1 MVKSRLDVLLVKREL
16 VSSREEAQRYIRAG
30 KVLVDEMVVDKPGA
44 GVAEESVIRVKLPE
58 TMYASRGGT
67 KLEGALERFQIQVD
81 GLTCAD
87 LGASNGGFTDCLL
100 QRGARKVFAIDVGHG
115 QLAYHLQTDERV
127 VVMDQTN
134 CRYLKPGDLG
144 EAVDL
149 VVGDLS
155 FISMKAVFPA
165 IRAISRADG
174 RAVLLIKPQ
183 FEIGKGRVG
192 KKGIVRDAA
201 DHVEV
206 LQDLYQFF
214 QERNCSVIHATYSPI
229 QGKTGN
235 IEFFFDLSL
244 DGAQSAIPPEFLQ
257 QVVEEAHFQLKQETS
272 SHAREGL

>member
-127 VVMDQTN
+127 VDQTN
-134 CRYLKPGDLG
+134 CRYLKPVIWERRIWWWGFIVYQHEGGVSGDS
-144 EAVDL
+144 
-149 VVGDLS
+149 GD
-155 FISMKAVFPA
+155 
-165 IRAISRADG
+165 
-174 RAVLLIKPQ
+174 
-183 FEIGKGRVG
+183 
-192 KKGIVRDAA
+192 
-201 DHVEV
+201 
-206 LQDLYQFF
+206 
-214 QERNCSVIHATYSPI
+214 
-229 QGKTGN
+229 
-235 IEFFFDLSL
+235 IE
-244 DGAQSAIPPEFLQ
+244 GGW
-257 QVVEEAHFQLKQETS
+257 
-272 SHAREGL
+272 RWYC

>member
-30 KVLVDEMVVDKPGA
+30 KVLVDEMVVDKPG
-44 GVAEESVIRVKLPE
+44 
-58 TMYASRGGT
+58 RGGGGERHSGEIAGNHVRQPGNQ
-67 KLEGALERFQIQVD
+67 LEGALERFQIQVD

-192 KKGIVRDAA
+192 KKDCPGCGGPCGSAAGSVSVFSGTELFRDPC
-201 DHVEV
+201 DVFTH
-206 LQDLYQFF
+206 
-214 QERNCSVIHATYSPI
+214 S
-229 QGKTGN
+229 GKTGN
-235 IEFFFDLSL
+235 IEFFDLSL